1 MLQVAGPLIDIIQM
15 FLTALF
21 NVQDEE
27 ASQYKT
33 VVESSSGKEICFF
46 YNHILICLLCIYV

>member
-1 MLQVAGPLIDIIQM
+1 MDDNFTALLQTFCVCLFQVAGPLIDIVQM
-15 FLTALF
+15 FLCALF

-33 VVESSSGKEICFF
+33 VVENSSGTK
-46 YNHILICLLCIYV
+46 